1 MALPVVYRPQ
11 VGLDLSA
18 GFGYYEGQSKGL
30 GEEFLGSVESSFGAI
45 ESYPEMFSRVH
56 GEVRRALVSRFPY
69 GIFYRI
75 ESKRVVVLA
84 VLHTARDPKI
94 WPRPRKRRGSD

>member
-1 MALPVVYRPQ
+1 MALPVVFRRK
-11 VGLDLSA
+11 VGRDLA
-18 GFGYYEGQSKGL
+18 TGFGYYEEQSQGL
-30 GEEFLGSVESSFGAI
+30 GEKFLSAVGSSFSAI
-45 ESYPEMFSRVH
+45 ERYPEMFARVH

-69 GIFYRI
+69 GIFYRV

-94 WPRPRKRRGSD
+94 WPRPRRIAR

>member
-1 MALPVVYRPQ
+1 MALPAVYRRK
-11 VGLDLSA
+11 VGRDLSA

-30 GEEFLGSVESSFGAI
+30 GEDFLSAVDASFGAI
-45 ESYPEMFSRVH
+45 ERYPEMFARVH

-69 GIFYRI
+69 GIFYRV
-75 ESKRVVVLA
+75 EPKRIVVLA

-94 WPRPRKRRGSD
+94 WPRPRGIAR